1 MADGQ
6 LGVILKMAQTINPQI
21 ESDRHF
27 EIDLAKLRQ
36 LPAGT
41 LGCEVARFLDEQG
54 FEPIASGD
62 WIQRNHDVWHVL
74 TGFSASTEDELVLQA
89 FTRAQVFPP
98 SYAILVLVGL
108 ISGSSCAIGHIIK
121 GLKHGK
127 LATGLINWDVAS
139 DWETPLSEVREKLGI
154 QPFID

>member
-62 WIQRNHDVWHVL
+62 WIGAKPRRL
-74 TGFSASTEDELVLQA
+74 TG
-89 FTRAQVFPP
+89 
-98 SYAILVLVGL
+98 
-108 ISGSSCAIGHIIK
+108 
-121 GLKHGK
+121 
-127 LATGLINWDVAS
+127 S
-139 DWETPLSEVREKLGI
+139 DWSFSFNRR
-154 QPFID
+154 